1 MQNKKRLLRYAL
13 AVAVL
18 ALVGWGVKVFAFP
31 TETAPNYLT
40 ANVVKGDIEQTVLAT
55 GTLEAS
61 NQVSVG
67 AQVSGQIKSLKVAL
81 GDQVKAGQLI
91 AEIDPRTQQNALRDA
106 QAEVLN
112 LKAQRQERQ
121 ATLKQATLQFKRQQT
136 LLQADAASREDY
148 EAAEATMT
156 ATKAEIAALDAQI
169 EQSTIAVDTAKLNL
183 GYTQITAPIDGTV
196 VYLAVKEGQT
206 VNAAQTTPTIIML
219 AELNTMTIK
228 AQISEADVVR
238 VRPGQPVYFT
248 ILGEPDHRY
257 EAKLRAIEPAPDSIS
272 DSDTSSSSKSSSSSS
287 TSANAAIYYNG
298 LFDVP
303 NPDGKLRISM
313 TAQVSIVLAEAKD
326 TVTVPM
332 AALGT
337 KHKDGTYTVRLLGS
351 DGKVTP
357 RKVKAGINDTV
368 NVQILD
374 GLQPGERVIIG
385 ESTPG
390 AAAPQPQRRPRMR
403 L

>member
-1 MQNKKRLLRYAL
+1 MKNKKRVLRYAL

-31 TETAPNYLT
+31 TESTPNYLT
-40 ANVVKGDIEQTVLAT
+40 ADVVKGDIEQTVLAT
-55 GTLEAS
+55 GTLEAR

-67 AQVSGQIKSLKVAL
+67 AQVSGQIKTLKVAL
-81 GDQVKAGQLI
+81 GDHVKAGQLI

-106 QAEVLN
+106 QAELLN
-112 LKAQRQERQ
+112 VKAQRQQRQ

-148 EAAEATMT
+148 ETAEATLT

-169 EQSTIAVDTAKLNL
+169 EQGTIAVDTAKVNL
-183 GYTQITAPIDGTV
+183 GYTQIIAPMDGTV

-219 AELNTMTIK
+219 AQLDTMTIK

-238 VRPGQPVYFT
+238 VQPGQPVYFT

-257 EAKLRAIEPAPDSIS
+257 EAKLRAIEPAPESIS
-272 DSDTSSSSKSSSSSS
+272 ESDTSSSAKSSSSSS
-287 TSANAAIYYNG
+287 TATNAAIYYNG

-303 NPDGKLRISM
+303 NPEGKLRISM

-337 KHKDGTYTVRLLGS
+337 KHKDGTYTVRLLGA

-357 RKVKAGINDTV
+357 RKVKTGINDTV

-390 AAAPQPQRRPRMR
+390 AAAQQPQRRPRMR

>member
-31 TETAPNYLT
+31 TESSPNYLT
-40 ANVVKGDIEQTVLAT
+40 ADVTKGDIEQTVLAS

-67 AQVSGQIKSLKVAL
+67 AQVSGQIKTLKVAL
-81 GDQVKAGQLI
+81 GDHVKAGQLI

-106 QAEVLN
+106 QAELLN
-112 LKAQRQERQ
+112 VKAQRQQRQ

-148 EAAEATMT
+148 ETAEATLT

-169 EQSTIAVDTAKLNL
+169 EQGTIAVDTAQVNL
-183 GYTQITAPIDGTV
+183 GYTRITAPMDGTV

-219 AELNTMTIK
+219 AQLDTMTIK

-238 VRPGQPVYFT
+238 VQPGQPVYFT

-257 EAKLRAIEPAPDSIS
+257 QASLRAIEPAPDSIS
-272 DSDTSSSSKSSSSSS
+272 ESDTSSSAKSSSSSS
-287 TSANAAIYYNG
+287 TSTNAAIYYNG

-303 NPDGKLRISM
+303 NPEGKLRISM

-326 TVTVPM
+326 TLTVPM
-332 AALGT
+332 AALGA
-337 KHKDGTYTVRLLGS
+337 KHKDGTYTVRLLS
-351 DGKVTP
+351 PDGKVTP

-374 GLQPGERVIIG
+374 GLQPGEHVIIG
-385 ESTPG
+385 ESNPG
-390 AAAPQPQRRPRMR
+390 AAAQQPQRRPRMR

>member
-303 NPDGKLRISM
+303 NPEGKLRISM

-368 NVQILD
+368 NVQITD

>member
-1 MQNKKRLLRYAL
+1 MANKKRILRYAL
-13 AVAVL
+13 ALAAL
-18 ALVGWGVKVFAFP
+18 ALVGWGVKVLAFP
-31 TETAPNYLT
+31 AESAPAYLT
-40 ANVVKGDIEQTVLAT
+40 ADVVKGDIEQTVLAT

-106 QAEVLN
+106 QAELLN
-112 LKAQRQERQ
+112 LKAQRQQRQ
-121 ATLKQATLQFKRQQT
+121 ATLKQASLQFKRQQT
-136 LLQADAASREDY
+136 LLEADAASREDY
-148 EAAEATMT
+148 ETAEATLS

-169 EQSTIAVDTAKLNL
+169 EQGTIAVDTAKLNL
-183 GYTQITAPIDGTV
+183 GYTQITAPMDGTV

-219 AELNTMTIK
+219 AQLDTMTIK

-238 VRPGQPVYFT
+238 VRSGQPVYFT

-257 EAKLRAIEPAPDSIS
+257 EATLRAIEPAPDSIS
-272 DSDTSSSSKSSSSSS
+272 ESDTASSSKSSTSSS

-303 NPDGKLRISM
+303 NPEGKLRISM

-326 TVTVPM
+326 TLSIPM
-332 AALGT
+332 AALGP
-337 KHKDGTYTVRLLGS
+337 KHKDGTYTVRLLGA

-357 RKVKAGINDTV
+357 RKVKTGINDTV

-390 AAAPQPQRRPRMR
+390 ATAQQPQRRPRMR